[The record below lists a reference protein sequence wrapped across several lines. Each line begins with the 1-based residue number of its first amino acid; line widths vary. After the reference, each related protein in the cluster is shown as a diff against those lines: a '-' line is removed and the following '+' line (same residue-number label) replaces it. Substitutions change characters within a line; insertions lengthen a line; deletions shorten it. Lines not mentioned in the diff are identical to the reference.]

1 MYCMNPMSRGVYGGE
16 ARLGKARVKGI
27 GIGARAKNLLGR
39 IQCAAVATRNSVLT
53 RVAHQ
58 RSDTMTGLQSVR

>member
-1 MYCMNPMSRGVYGGE
+1 MDPMSRAMYEGK

-27 GIGARAKNLLGR
+27 GIGARAKNLL
-39 IQCAAVATRNSVLT
+39 QCAAVATRNSVLT